1 MGSLEL
7 AVDSDQRSHSHLFW
21 APWAWAFLRKDIN
34 GNTGCMNLYS
44 QYVNSLELFKV
55 WTFKNLRKGEVTKN
69 EETHMR
75 LHTTTFTKIEN
86 ASIED
91 ALNFQGIGNGQFTLT
106 GQIIGCGE
114 VSLYRSCKVHYNKVD
129 DESNCPKCQNK
140 VPESDIF
147 SDFRL
152 DMYIQVHKNAEE
164 EEDIEVKEITVFKR
178 ALISRLENCS
188 DDDVELMI
196 DGLTGKAV
204 KIDYNVDESERLIA
218 VSLDITG

>member
-1 MGSLEL
+1 MP
-7 AVDSDQRSHSHLFW
+7 Q
-21 APWAWAFLRKDIN
+21 
-34 GNTGCMNLYS
+34 
-44 QYVNSLELFKV
+44 
-55 WTFKNLRKGEVTKN
+55 
-69 EETHMR
+69 
-75 LHTTTFTKIEN
+75 
-86 ASIED
+86 
-91 ALNFQGIGNGQFTLT
+91 LNFQGIGNGQLTLT

-114 VSLYRSCKVHYNKVD
+114 VSLYRSCKVHYKKVD

-140 VPESDIF
+140 LPESDIF

-152 DMYIQVHKNAEE
+152 DMYIQVHKDAKE

-218 VSLDITG
+218 VTLDITG